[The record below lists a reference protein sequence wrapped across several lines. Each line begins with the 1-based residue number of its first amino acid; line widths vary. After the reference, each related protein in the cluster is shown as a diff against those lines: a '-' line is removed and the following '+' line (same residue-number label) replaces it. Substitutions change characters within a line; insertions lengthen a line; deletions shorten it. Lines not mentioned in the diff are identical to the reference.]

1 MINHGQSEGSR
12 SKAGRAAMIEQR
24 PVPDSDP
31 VVDGSVARRQVDAR
45 LRQAIP
51 RRDVGRS
58 VGCAIAA
65 RRPAFP
71 SAMFS
76 LSLRGDPGLLDFVED
91 LPA

>member
-1 MINHGQSEGSR
+1 MPAERGR
-12 SKAGRAAMIEQR
+12 DRAAGRAVMIERR

-31 VVDGSVARRQVDAR
+31 VVDGSVARRQGDAR

-58 VGCAIAA
+58 AGCAIAA

-76 LSLRGDPGLLDFVED
+76 LSLRGDPGLLDFVEG